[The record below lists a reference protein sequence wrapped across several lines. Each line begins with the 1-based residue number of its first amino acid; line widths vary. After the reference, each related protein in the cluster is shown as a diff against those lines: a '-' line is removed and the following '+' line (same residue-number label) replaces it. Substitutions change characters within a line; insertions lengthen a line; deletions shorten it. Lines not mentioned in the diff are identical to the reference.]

1 MTEFPQ
7 KRYVPCSCYRCRC
20 LRCLYYSWGKA
31 ATRFQQLQVAEVAR
45 WSEDVWSGKNFVD
58 MIWKGMPIEWNF
70 RNWQI
75 KIITVCTVETLWM
88 PWQKCTV
95 DGKKSDYE
103 PFFFLGCTN
112 IGVNSWI
119 TCQPHL
125 VGDSGW
131 PYLAPGESRWK
142 VCSFR
147 QRNPTSS
154 GGCCKTLAPW

>member
-1 MTEFPQ
+1 MAQFP
-7 KRYVPCSCYRCRC
+7 KKGMLPVSVLRC
-20 LRCLYYSWGKA
+20 LR
-31 ATRFQQLQVAEVAR
+31 TAEVMPPHDFNSSKSRRLPGPAR
-45 WSEDVWSGKNFVD
+45 ARRCLKWKDLLD

-70 RNWQI
+70 RNRQI
-75 KIITVCTVETLWM
+75 KIITVMVLLMGRNLTK
-88 PWQKCTV
+88 P
-95 DGKKSDYE
+95 
-103 PFFFLGCTN
+103 FLGRTN
-112 IGVNSWI
+112 ICVNSWI
-119 TCQPHL
+119 TYQPHL